1 MKIFKSKNNKT
12 TYFNEKLPSKRKL
25 LNIIKNKLYEK
36 FFDFENLEEKCETYK
51 NNYAKINEK
60 IKKLKKTTEMNNSK
74 GRRIN
79 SEFMDK
85 KPR

>member
-25 LNIIKNKLYEK
+25 LKENNTLKIENERLVNIIKNKLYEK

-51 NNYAKINEK
+51 IIMQKLM
-60 IKKLKKTTEMNNSK
+60 KK
-74 GRRIN
+74 
-79 SEFMDK
+79 
-85 KPR
+85 